1 MVHYL
6 DVANWFLDLD
16 TPTSATSIG
25 DHFNKEGIWQTPDT
39 VQTLLQYDTP
49 KTQVYFEGTFSN
61 ARNAAM
67 MECMGTKA
75 TLYADRG
82 RYELHPERNSEV
94 EYRELILGEGGRGAD
109 FYNPPNGTLFHIE
122 NWLECIRTR
131 EEPNAP
137 VVAGV
142 RAATT
147 AHLPN
152 QALRTGKVVK
162 A

>member
-6 DVANWFLDLD
+6 DVANWFLDLG
-16 TPTSATSIG
+16 TPTSAPSIG

-61 ARNAAM
+61 A
-67 MECMGTKA
+67 
-75 TLYADRG
+75 
-82 RYELHPERNSEV
+82 
-94 EYRELILGEGGRGAD
+94 
-109 FYNPPNGTLFHIE
+109 PNGTLFHIE